1 MRIPLVDLH
10 TQYLAHRRE
19 IDAAIQAVL
28 DDCLFYK
35 GPHVETFENL
45 FAAKHRIDHCVGVA
59 NCTDALY
66 LCLRAFGIGAGDEV
80 IVPAN
85 TFIATAEAVTLTGA
99 RPVFVDIDPLTYNID
114 LKKIE
119 ASITERTRA
128 IIPVHLCGRAVDMT
142 QILAIARP
150 RGLKVIEDCAQAVG
164 AEWAGRPVGTWGDAG
179 CFSFYPSK
187 NLGACGDG
195 GAVITNNPKLACT
208 VRKFADHGRLYKF
221 DHEFEGISSRLDALQ
236 AAILTVKLPHVAIW
250 NQKRY
255 LGALTY
261 SVCLKGL
268 NGITL
273 PDIPAEHKNHVFHCF
288 VIRLKNRDAVRA
300 YLAEKGI
307 ETGLHYPIAL
317 PFTKAYARFGYKPED
332 FPEAFAFTQEC
343 LSLPLYPELTVDKI
357 AFVAAS
363 LIEAMHADK

>member
-1 MRIPLVDLH
+1 MKVPLVDLH
-10 TQYLAHRRE
+10 AQYLAHRCE
-19 IDAAIQAVL
+19 IDAAIQAIL

-35 GPHVETFENL
+35 GPHVEAFENL
-45 FAAKHRIDHCVGVA
+45 FAAKFGAEHCIGVA

-85 TFIATAEAVTLTGA
+85 TFIATAEAVTLAGA
-99 RPVFVDIDPLTYNID
+99 RPVFVDIDPATYNID
-114 LKKIE
+114 IKRIE
-119 ASITERTRA
+119 RAVTGATRA
-128 IIPVHLCGRAVDMT
+128 IIPVHLCGRAVDMEH
-142 QILAIARP
+142 LRFVASVHS
-150 RGLKVIEDCAQAVG
+150 LKIIEDCAQAVG
-164 AEWAGRPVGTWGDAG
+164 AEWEGRPVGTWGDAG

-187 NLGACGDG
+187 NLGAYGDG
-195 GAVITNNPKLACT
+195 GAVITDDAAFARK
-208 VRKFADHGRLYKF
+208 VRMLADHGREQKF
-221 DHEFEGISSRLDALQ
+221 DHEFEGVSSRLDALQ
-236 AAILTVKLPHVAIW
+236 AAILTAKLPHLGYW

-255 LGALTY
+255 LGALAY

-268 NGITL
+268 DGITL

-317 PFTKAYARFGYKPED
+317 PFTNAYARFGYKPED

-357 AFVAAS
+357 AFVAES